1 MAEAS
6 NLQQELTRRDAEIQR
21 LRNLLIAKDA
31 EMAEVKGRLTEL
43 EHYGQRLLVLRARI
57 VSRAP
62 ILMRMARA
70 LYRLLPGGR
79 STGA

>member
-1 MAEAS
+1 MAKALDPKEKLARS
-6 NLQQELTRRDAEIQR
+6 EEEVLR

-57 VSRAP
+57 VARVPFA
-62 ILMRMARA
+62 MRLARA
-70 LYRLLPGGR
+70 VYRLLPR
-79 STGA
+79 RLRGA

>member
-1 MAEAS
+1 MAEAPD
-6 NLQQELTRRDAEIQR
+6 LQEKLARSEEEVLR

-57 VSRAP
+57 VARVPFAMG
-62 ILMRMARA
+62 LARA
-70 LYRLLPGGR
+70 VYRLLPR
-79 STGA
+79 RVRGA

>member
-6 NLQQELTRRDAEIQR
+6 DLQEELDRRDAEIVR

-43 EHYGQRLLVLRARI
+43 EYYGQRLLILRARI
-57 VSRAP
+57 MQRAP
-62 ILMRMARA
+62 VLMRLARA
-70 LYRLLPGGR
+70 IYRRLPR
-79 STGA
+79 SLRGA